1 MAKIERSAASGGDR
15 KIPVVCTWKE
25 IMDIKAAK
33 PVSSVS
39 AVKDTAGR
47 QAPVTKPR
55 DAAPSVPPREGQAE
69 VVARELQHRQAVVAE
84 QLRQYLRATDRD
96 LEFRVDGDTGTTVI
110 TVRNASTGD
119 VVRQIPNEEA
129 LRIMRSLNAESGT
142 FIDLTA

>member
-1 MAKIERSAASGGDR
+1 MTEIERSPSGGGDR

-39 AVKDTAGR
+39 AAREATGK
-47 QAPVTKPR
+47 QAPAAQPR
-55 DAAPSVPPREGQAE
+55 NVASSVPPREGQ
-69 VVARELQHRQAVVAE
+69 VDVARELQHRQAVVAE
-84 QLRQYLRATDRD
+84 QLRQYLKATDRD

-142 FIDLTA
+142 FIDLIA

>member
-1 MAKIERSAASGGDR
+1 
-15 KIPVVCTWKE
+15 
-25 IMDIKAAK
+25 MDIKAAK

-39 AVKDTAGR
+39 AVREAAGK
-47 QAPVTKPR
+47 QAPAAQPR
-55 DAAPSVPPREGQAE
+55 NAAPSVPPREGQ
-69 VVARELQHRQAVVAE
+69 VDVARELQHRQAVVAE
-84 QLRQYLRATDRD
+84 QLRQYLKATDRD

>member
-1 MAKIERSAASGGDR
+1 
-15 KIPVVCTWKE
+15 
-25 IMDIKAAK
+25 MDIKADK

-39 AVKDTAGR
+39 AVRESPGG
-47 QAPVTKPR
+47 QAPVKQPR
-55 DAAPSVPPREGQAE
+55 DVAPPAPPREGQVE
-69 VVARELQHRQAVVAE
+69 VVARQQQHRQAAVAE

-96 LEFRVDGDTGTTVI
+96 LEFRVDDDTGTTVI